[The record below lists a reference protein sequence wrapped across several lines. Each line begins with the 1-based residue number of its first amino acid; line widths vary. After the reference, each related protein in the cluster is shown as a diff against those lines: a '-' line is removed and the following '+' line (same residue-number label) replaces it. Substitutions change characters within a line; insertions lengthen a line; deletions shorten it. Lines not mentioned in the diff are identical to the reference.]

1 METTH
6 TDLFE
11 VFGGR
16 DNLRLMCNAKRFR
29 VTMGGC
35 QVSFW
40 VGEDIVRLRKC
51 PSSVYYV
58 LMVQNRVTKV
68 THSHCTNIPAERI
81 PEMFELFTGHSLSF
95 D

>member
-29 VTMGGC
+29 VTSGGC
-35 QVSFW
+35 SFW
-40 VGEDIVRLRKC
+40 VGDDIVRLQGGGMYYIILVQDRRTKKTRSQY
-51 PSSVYYV
+51 SSLYV
-58 LMVQNRVTKV
+58 ENIRSKFEQVT
-68 THSHCTNIPAERI
+68 
-81 PEMFELFTGHSLSF
+81 GYSLGF
-95 D
+95 

>member
-40 VGEDIVRLRKC
+40 VGDDIVRLQGGG
-51 PSSVYYV
+51 VYYV
-58 LMVQNRVTKV
+58 IQVQNRKTKETRSQHTTLYVENIRSKFEQVT
-68 THSHCTNIPAERI
+68 
-81 PEMFELFTGHSLSF
+81 GYSLGF
-95 D
+95 